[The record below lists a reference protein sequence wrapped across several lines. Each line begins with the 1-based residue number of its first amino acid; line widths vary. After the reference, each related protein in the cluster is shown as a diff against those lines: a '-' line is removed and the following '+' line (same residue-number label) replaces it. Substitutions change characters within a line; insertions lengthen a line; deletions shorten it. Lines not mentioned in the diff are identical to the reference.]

1 MGTHGHG
8 APTTGSVLHW
18 ARGYDVL
25 VWVLT
30 LGREGRFRRRLAEL
44 ARMEP
49 GAAVLD
55 IGCGTGSL
63 ALAAKEVVGPG
74 GTVCGVDAAAE
85 MVERARRKA
94 AKAGADVRFEVASV
108 EAMPFEAARFDVV
121 LSSLMLHHLSDEV
134 RRQALAEVARVL
146 RPGGRFLAVDIGGGP
161 DAKRHGFLHRLPRH
175 MGFDLRQIEPV
186 LDGAGFHIVDQGPI
200 GSSGV
205 IGLSD
210 LRFILAGTAPR

>member
-1 MGTHGHG
+1 MGDHG
-8 APTTGSVLHW
+8 APTTGHVLHW

-30 LGREGRFRRRLAEL
+30 LGREGRFRRRLADL
-44 ARMEP
+44 AHLEP

-55 IGCGTGSL
+55 VGCGTGGL
-63 ALAAKEVVGPG
+63 AIAAKGVVGREG
-74 GTVCGVDAAAE
+74 QVCGVDPSPE

-94 AKAGADVRFEVASV
+94 ARAGVDVGFETAAVESLPFDGAS
-108 EAMPFEAARFDVV
+108 FDVV
-121 LSSLMLHHLSDEV
+121 LSSLMLHHLTDEV
-134 RRQALAEVARVL
+134 RRRGTAEIARVL
-146 RPGGRFLAVDIGGGP
+146 RPGGRFLAVDIGGGK

-175 MGFDLRQIEPV
+175 AGFDLQEIEPV
-186 LDGAGFHIVDQGPI
+186 LDGAGFHIVEQGPI

-210 LRFILAGTAPR
+210 LRFILADT